1 MAWRYLTVWLF
12 VLMSAVPAA
21 AKPPGITGVY
31 LTTRYPA
38 LTVRGGETT
47 TIDLDLHDFGLP
59 PQLFALSVPQAAP
72 GWKTT
77 LLGGGQPVGSAMV
90 GPDSEERLQ
99 LRLAPPAKAGPGDYR
114 FVVEAKGQTSDLKLP
129 LVLTIGKALPA
140 KLALSTEFPALRG
153 TPTTSY
159 RFKITLANDSGRDAT
174 IDLSAAAPRSFQI
187 TFAEAFS
194 TQQITTLPVKA
205 GQSKDIDATVSLPRE
220 TRAGT
225 YHLSV
230 TAKSAA
236 AAAVIPLS
244 ITVTGQPQLALSGED
259 GRLSGSAYAGESSQL
274 TAVVRNDGSAVARD
288 VSFSAT
294 APDGWK
300 TRFDPRSL
308 AVLPAGAVRRVKVTL
323 IPSAQ
328 AIAGDYQTT
337 VRASTADGLDQS
349 ADFRITVLTST
360 LWGTVGIAI
369 IAAALLVVVFAVARF
384 GRR

>member
-1 MAWRYLTVWLF
+1 MPRRFLAVSVLLLMA
-12 VLMSAVPAA
+12 AAPAA
-21 AKPPGITGVY
+21 AKPSDITGVY

-38 LTVRGGETT
+38 LTVRGGEAA
-47 TIDLDLHDFGLP
+47 TIDLVLHNFNLP
-59 PQLFALSVPQAAP
+59 PQLFVLSVPQTAQ
-72 GWKTT
+72 GWKATV
-77 LLGGGQPVGSAMV
+77 LGGGQPIGSTMV
-90 GPDSEERLQ
+90 EPDGEQRLQ
-99 LRLAPPAKAGPGDYR
+99 LRLEPPAKAGPGDYR
-114 FVVEAKGQTSDLKLP
+114 FVVEAKSQTSDLKLP
-129 LVLTIGKALPA
+129 LAVTIGRELPA
-140 KLALSTEFPALRG
+140 KLKLSTEFPALRG

-159 RFKITLANDSGRDAT
+159 KFRIRVANDSGRDAT
-174 IDLSAAAPRSFQI
+174 IDLSAAAPRNFQVSF
-187 TFAEAFS
+187 TEAYG
-194 TQQITTLPVKA
+194 TQQITILPIKAGEAKEIDAAVTLPS
-205 GQSKDIDATVSLPRE
+205 Q

-225 YHLSV
+225 YRLSV

-236 AAAVIPLS
+236 AAATIPLS
-244 ITVTGQPQLALSGED
+244 ITIVGQPQLTLSGEG
-259 GRLSGSAYAGESSQL
+259 GRLSGSAYAGEKSEL
-274 TAVVRNDGSAVARD
+274 FAVVRNDGSAVARD

-300 TRFDPRSL
+300 TQFDPEKL
-308 AVLPAGAVRRVKVTL
+308 AALPAGKAQRIKLTL

-337 VRASTADGLDQS
+337 VRADAADGLDQS